1 MKSSG
6 GAVCTYYMIPTF
18 LLVVQYE
25 PKMFEEVTSIST
37 ESQNMNG
44 LLFIWVVEIMVT
56 MLLSKI
62 TTPLGSPVVPL
73 IYIIMHMP

>member
-37 ESQNMNG
+37 ES
-44 LLFIWVVEIMVT
+44 L
-56 MLLSKI
+56 
-62 TTPLGSPVVPL
+62 
-73 IYIIMHMP
+73 